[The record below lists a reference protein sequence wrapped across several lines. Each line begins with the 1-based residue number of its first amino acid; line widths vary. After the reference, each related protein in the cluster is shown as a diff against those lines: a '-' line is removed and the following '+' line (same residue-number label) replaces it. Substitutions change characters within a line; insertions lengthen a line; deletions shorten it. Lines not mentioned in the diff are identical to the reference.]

1 MHRPWTICVALLAI
15 AGCDNTTDASAG
27 TEGGGIDQPRGGYQV
42 AQRCNGLGPASLDL
56 TATDKSNNYRLLVRG
71 GEQEPRYAA
80 VDDLVVGPSWSDD
93 YSTIETAADGL
104 PLYEWR
110 AQLTKEPGWLDDDGT
125 GKKALPDDAE
135 IAYDAD
141 EDQFFFESGCGEEKR
156 AANHA
161 YRHTESRLVLR
172 SLNLAMAEARERL
185 YQQADHDYIEH
196 RGEYLGRSGADGVS
210 EGHHDRNQ
218 LLLNVAA
225 LMKADAADDVPGLA
239 RLVAEHRP
247 ADDAEA
253 RRYRQELPAYLGAAA
268 RAHARWYI
276 DAADIRLDWFHGTYP
291 EGEAAIR
298 EGMANLQDAYLRLA
312 GE

>member
-125 GKKALPDDAE
+125 GKKAPRSPMTPTKT
-135 IAYDAD
+135 YS
-141 EDQFFFESGCGEEKR
+141 FSR
-156 AANHA
+156 A
-161 YRHTESRLVLR
+161 
-172 SLNLAMAEARERL
+172 
-185 YQQADHDYIEH
+185 
-196 RGEYLGRSGADGVS
+196 
-210 EGHHDRNQ
+210 
-218 LLLNVAA
+218 VAA
-225 LMKADAADDVPGLA
+225 RTSAPPTMLTGIPNPGWSSA
-239 RLVAEHRP
+239 P
-247 ADDAEA
+247 
-253 RRYRQELPAYLGAAA
+253 
-268 RAHARWYI
+268 
-276 DAADIRLDWFHGTYP
+276 
-291 EGEAAIR
+291 
-298 EGMANLQDAYLRLA
+298 
-312 GE
+312 